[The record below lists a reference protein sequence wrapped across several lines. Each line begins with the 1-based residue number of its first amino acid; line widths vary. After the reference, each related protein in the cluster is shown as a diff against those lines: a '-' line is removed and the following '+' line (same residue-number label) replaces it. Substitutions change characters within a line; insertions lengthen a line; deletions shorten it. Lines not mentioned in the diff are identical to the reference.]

1 MLLYDQGE
9 ITMQLTPKTIERLMY
24 IKNACLTKDEL
35 NAVAEKVQKLVQ
47 LRKPNRKPNF
57 HNS

>member
-1 MLLYDQGE
+1 
-9 ITMQLTPKTIERLMY
+9 MQLTPKTIEHLMY

-47 LRKPNRKPNF
+47 LRKPNRKPN
-57 HNS
+57 NPQS